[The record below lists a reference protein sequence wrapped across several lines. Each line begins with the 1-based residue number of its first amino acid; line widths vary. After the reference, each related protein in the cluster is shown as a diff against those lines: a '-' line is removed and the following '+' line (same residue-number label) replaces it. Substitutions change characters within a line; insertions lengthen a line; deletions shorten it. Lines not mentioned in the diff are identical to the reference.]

1 MSLTWK
7 DGLASAFV
15 GAAVALYMLSLG
27 DTTIV
32 GLSGPRALTIAVFA
46 LGVGGCYTAKSQM
59 QDVYGVGGGPRPP
72 LLYVVLASALGGVCH
87 ARGRNCRD
95 VRWKCLGAGDVDG
108 GHGSGVGAGHDPPL
122 DVTQDSRGYPPGAL
136 MSQVVLIRAVRHRI
150 HR

>member
-72 LLYVVLASALGGVCH
+72 LLYVVLASALGCVMLVAGIVAMSGGSASALATLTGAMVAVWALATIRH
-87 ARGRNCRD
+87 STSHKIPEVIHPAR
-95 VRWKCLGAGDVDG
+95 
-108 GHGSGVGAGHDPPL
+108 
-122 DVTQDSRGYPPGAL
+122 
-136 MSQVVLIRAVRHRI
+136 
-150 HR
+150 